1 VSADTL
7 YVYPTRKE
15 SSAWLS
21 GFHGRGTRAH
31 ANSKYRVTL
40 GMKTSG
46 ADLVD
51 DTSLVQFV
59 HATSLRMRLR
69 LSRTMEILLHYIL
82 N

>member
-15 SSAWLS
+15 SSAWFS
-21 GFHGRGTRAH
+21 GFHGKGTRAH

-40 GMKTSG
+40 GIKTSR

-51 DTSLVQFV
+51 DTSSV
-59 HATSLRMRLR
+59 
-69 LSRTMEILLHYIL
+69 
-82 N
+82 